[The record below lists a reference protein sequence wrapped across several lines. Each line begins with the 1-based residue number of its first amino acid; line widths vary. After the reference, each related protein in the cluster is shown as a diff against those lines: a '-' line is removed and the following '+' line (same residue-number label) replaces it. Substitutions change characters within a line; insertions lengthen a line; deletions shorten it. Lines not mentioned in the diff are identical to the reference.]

1 MVWSLMTK
9 SWNNFRTF
17 TQIFALID
25 SLEESAIDAKS
36 QSRTADFEQISHK
49 IASCM
54 TGTDFF

>member
-9 SWNNFRTF
+9 SWNNFRTI
-17 TQIFALID
+17 TQIFAMID

-36 QSRTADFEQISHK
+36 QSRTADFGQISHK